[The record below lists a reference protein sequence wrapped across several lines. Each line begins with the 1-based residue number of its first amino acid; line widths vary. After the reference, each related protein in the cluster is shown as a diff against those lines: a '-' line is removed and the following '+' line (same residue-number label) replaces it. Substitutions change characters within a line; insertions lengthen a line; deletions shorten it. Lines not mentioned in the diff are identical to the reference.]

1 MIPER
6 TYGHAGIILHV
17 DLSQGSHYFAATGD
31 YAARFI
37 GGRGVNNWLTYS
49 LVPPG
54 TAPLSADNC
63 LILGTGTLVG
73 TLAPG
78 ASRHSVDAMS
88 PVTGGIGSAN
98 SCGHFSAEL
107 KYAGFDHIV
116 FHGES
121 PKPVFLQIDDD
132 KIALLDAS
140 HLMGLTASATTDA
153 IEQQIGRDYE
163 IAVIGPAGE
172 NLALSACV
180 ITNRAR
186 AAGRC
191 GLGAVMGSKRLKA
204 VAVRGSGT
212 IRVAAPVAFM
222 EAVGEAWD
230 KLKNSAAT
238 GRRQQWGT
246 MWSGSVLNDMGL
258 FPSRNFQDDH
268 IDPQTAARLG
278 PQIFRDNHETGRIA
292 YTACPVACSH
302 RFQISEGPYAGLTCE
317 GFEANDLMNFGGR
330 LGIDYP
336 PAIIQA
342 HYLCNEYGLDQDNTV
357 GAIAWAFECFEKGI
371 LTTADTGGLALNWG
385 DHRVVM
391 ELLRQM
397 AHREGI
403 GDLLADGSYRAAQR
417 LGRNSAQY
425 VIHIK
430 GQDSMEPMRGAKG
443 WALGC
448 VVSTRGGSHTRGA
461 NLAELYQGL
470 PIEFYRETWGI
481 DSPGDMLSYQDKAG
495 LVVYYERLQA
505 VVDSLGMCLFTS
517 NWGGADLLG
526 PTELARLYSTATGI
540 QVTAAELMLAGERI
554 HNVEK
559 AFNVR
564 HAGFARQDDQPP
576 ARFIEEPVTSGPTRG
591 ERLEPTAWNLMLDD
605 YYARHG
611 WDITTGWQ
619 RRVQLTEIGLAE
631 VADDLAAVGR
641 LALDQPEI

>member
-1 MIPER
+1 MKTDES
-6 TYGHAGIILHV
+6 YAHAGRILHV
-17 DLSQGSHYFAATGD
+17 DLTLGSHYSTPTQD

-37 GGRGVNNWLTYS
+37 GGRGVNNWLTYK

-63 LILGTGTLVG
+63 LIFGTGTLVG

-78 ASRHSVDAMS
+78 AARHSVDAKS
-88 PVTGGIGSAN
+88 PITGGIGSAN

-116 FHGES
+116 FHGQS
-121 PKPVFLQIDDD
+121 PRPVFLQIDND
-132 KIALLDAS
+132 KIELRDAS
-140 HLMGLTASATTDA
+140 HLRSMTSSAATAA
-153 IEQQIGRDYE
+153 IEDQVGRDFE
-163 IAVIGPAGE
+163 VAVIGPAGE

-212 IRVAAPVAFM
+212 IRVAAPEAFM
-222 EAVGEAWD
+222 EAVAEAWH
-230 KLKNSAAT
+230 KLENSAAT
-238 GRRQQWGT
+238 DRRRQWGT
-246 MWSGSVLNDMGL
+246 IWSGSVLNDFGL

-268 IDPQTAARLG
+268 IDPEIAARLG
-278 PQIFRDNHETGRIA
+278 PQIYRDNHEIGRIA

-302 RFQISEGPYAGLTCE
+302 QFQISEGPYAELTCE
-317 GFEANDLMNFGGR
+317 GFEANDLMNFAGR
-330 LGIDYP
+330 LSINYA

-342 HYLCNEYGLDQDNTV
+342 HYLCNEYGLDQDNAV

-371 LTTADTGGLALNWG
+371 LTLTDTDGLTLNWG
-385 DHRVVM
+385 NHQAVM
-391 ELLRQM
+391 EILRLM

-403 GDLLADGSYRAAQR
+403 GDMLADGSYRAAQK

-425 VIHIK
+425 VVHVK

-470 PIEFYRETWGI
+470 PREFYRETWGI
-481 DSPGDMLSYQDKAG
+481 DSPGDLCSYRDKAR

-505 VVDSLGMCLFTS
+505 VVDSLGICLFSS

-526 PTELARLYSTATGI
+526 PKDLAQLYSTATGI
-540 QVTAAELMLAGERI
+540 KVTADELMLIGERI

-559 AFNVR
+559 AFNVL
-564 HAGFARQDDQPP
+564 HAGFTRQDDLPP
-576 ARFIEEPVTSGPTRG
+576 ARFVLEPVRSGPSRG
-591 ERLEPTAWNLMLDD
+591 ERLEPESWGLMLDD

-611 WDITTGWQ
+611 WDIATGWQ
-619 RRVQLTEIGLAE
+619 RRRQLTEIGLPE
-631 VADDLAAVGR
+631 VADDLENAAR
-641 LALDQPEI
+641 LT